1 MVFGNV
7 LCQLKKGND
16 ILAKQRKYCKYTTA
30 ELSAIYKR
38 RAKRIMFAGKLSLAA
53 TLVMLA
59 AKTTTDAFYASYAAS
74 SSFGKFGFIN
84 DATDN
89 YLKVEYKWLY
99 PILDKVFTE
108 FDLKQSDEKITKYI
122 EEEVERADK
131 KRFGALVN
139 GKTGDDLK
147 QYDIDEED
155 LKQKAKNEVLVFEG
169 K

>member
-1 MVFGNV
+1 
-7 LCQLKKGND
+7 
-16 ILAKQRKYCKYTTA
+16 
-30 ELSAIYKR
+30 
-38 RAKRIMFAGKLSLAA
+38 MFVGKLSLAA
-53 TLVMLA
+53 TLVTLV
-59 AKTTTDAFYASYAAS
+59 AKTTTDMFYASYAAS
-74 SSFGKFGFIN
+74 SSFGKFGFVN

-89 YLKVEYKWLY
+89 YLKLEYKWLY
-99 PILDKVFTE
+99 PILDKVFAE

-139 GKTGDDLK
+139 GKKGDELK

-155 LKQKAKNEVLVFEG
+155 LKQKAKNEVMVFEG

>member
-1 MVFGNV
+1 MDFGNI
-7 LCQLKKGND
+7 LCQSKKGND

-38 RAKRIMFAGKLSLAA
+38 RAKRIMFVGKLSLAA

-74 SSFGKFGFIN
+74 SSFGKFGFVN

-122 EEEVERADK
+122 EEEVERAE
-131 KRFGALVN
+131 KRKFSALVN
-139 GKTGDDLK
+139 GARGEELK
-147 QYDIDEED
+147 QYDVDEEN
-155 LKQKAKNEVLVFEG
+155 LKQKAKNEVMVYEG